1 MKLQDKVAIVGGG
14 TGAVGEG
21 IVKTL
26 LSHGATVIV
35 PMRSLE
41 KEESLRQYV
50 APTRTGSLVTYAYN
64 IGQIEQAEAF
74 REAVLHEFGRIDMV
88 VASLG
93 GWSMMH
99 HLVDMPMAKWKEVL
113 HNNLTTHFL
122 FAKTFI
128 PVLEKQNN
136 GLYVNINGGA
146 QENIA
151 PLAGAMTIISSAQN
165 RMVEV
170 LHHEA
175 REANYRV
182 RSIAAFTPVQ
192 TRARGSAVDSS
203 WVSAEDLGNHIAKL
217 YLGKVSPDPITHKL
231 T

>member
-1 MKLQDKVAIVGGG
+1 MKLQDKTVVVGGG

-21 IVKTL
+21 IVKAL

-35 PMRSLE
+35 PARSSE
-41 KEESLRQYV
+41 KEEKLRQYV
-50 APTRTGSLVTYAYN
+50 APVNTGSLATYAYD
-64 IGQIEQAEAF
+64 IGQIDQAEAF
-74 REAVLHEFGRIDMV
+74 REVVLRAFGRIDMV

-93 GWSMMH
+93 GWSMGYD
-99 HLVDMPMAKWKEVL
+99 LVDTPLAMWNNVL
-113 HNNLTTHFL
+113 HNNLTTHFG
-122 FAKTFI
+122 FVKTFI
-128 PVLEKQNN
+128 PVLKKQND
-136 GLYVNINGGA
+136 GLYININGGA

-182 RSIAAFTPVQ
+182 RSVAAFTPVR

-203 WVSAEDLGNHIAKL
+203 WVSAEDVGNHIAKL
-217 YLGKVSPDPITHKL
+217 YLGTVKPDPVVYFR
-231 T
+231 